1 MLSTLQY
8 VGHSLSEGSPRRPEL
23 FKDIQPSYLVN
34 RTYVAEPSEPIAPVI
49 GTHATRADA
58 TERQPV
64 LCNME
69 KSPVDCDAT
78 GTDLFENPVLSN
90 FVIAETVERQ
100 CFWSLIDEIERFFER
115 FVRNNRQDWPEYLIL
130 QHRAPCGGAEYDRRG
145 DRSLL
150 GLWRCR

>member
-1 MLSTLQY
+1 MLPTLQY
-8 VGHSLSEGSPRRPEL
+8 VGHSLREGSPGRPEL

-49 GTHATRADA
+49 GTHAARADA

-78 GTDLFENPVLSN
+78 GTDSFENPILRN
-90 FVIAETVERQ
+90 LVIAETVERQ

-115 FVRNNRQDWPEYLIL
+115 SVRNNRQDWPEYLIL
-130 QHRAPCGGAEYDRRG
+130 QQ
-145 DRSLL
+145 
-150 GLWRCR
+150 